1 MSKVNSKGSTSKR
14 NKTVHQRLLT
24 LTIISLSITIIVGG
38 FSIFSF
44 FRVNKNANRMV
55 DAYVPEW
62 EQAESLEQA
71 LREAGYNRI
80 RYVVSLDET
89 NYDNVLVNFE
99 TMDHELASLKQ
110 LSIDQNL
117 PVLGEMIIGLEE
129 SVKNY
134 KGYVT
139 VFKSLTD
146 DIESKNEVLDTKGS
160 NISDV
165 AKKLVE
171 SNNALSPKAFRS
183 IVEIRDVISNY
194 RKFEAENM
202 TDRMANEI
210 NQLDVL
216 NSDLSLSI
224 DENPALSSELTSLV
238 NLNSDFV
245 DIAKE
250 FLALKKERNNNETLV
265 YDASNESLD
274 ASIKLSEAAYNGAF
288 EIGTATTSV
297 GNTSIIVV
305 GVVTLLGVILSFV
318 FSFFISGIINRTL
331 SNIAERLGSGAE
343 QVNDSS
349 SQLSDSSQ
357 LLAESSTEQAAS
369 VEETTSSLEEM
380 SSQIKQSSVNAEQ
393 AEKAMKNSMPLVEKG
408 VDAMNRMS
416 DAMDEIKNTSDE
428 TSKIIKTINDIA
440 FQTNLLALNAAVEAA
455 RAGEAGKGFAVV
467 AEEVRNLAQRSAV
480 AAQDT
485 ADLIQRSQV
494 SSTKGNEVAHEVS
507 ENLGLIKNSIEQV
520 SVLVEEISEAA
531 QAQSIGIEQMNSVAN
546 DMSTVVQKNASAS
559 EESASAAE
567 ELSSQAA
574 EMMNIVDEMLQLVG
588 GKSQVAFKAQTNNRS
603 KSNGV
608 HHGMLNQA
616 FAPNKP
622 STHKKEEILVG
633 PDGFDFSDDD
643 DHDFQF

>member
-1 MSKVNSKGSTSKR
+1 MPKVNIKGSTQKK

-24 LTIISLSITIIVGG
+24 LTIISLSITIVVGG

-44 FRVNKNANRMV
+44 FRVNKDANRMV

-71 LREAGYNRI
+71 LREAAYYRV
-80 RYVVSLDET
+80 RYLMSLDES
-89 NYDNVLVNFE
+89 NYDIVLVNFE
-99 TMDHELASLKQ
+99 TMEHELASLKK

-117 PVLGEMIIGLEE
+117 PVLGEMIVGLEE
-129 SVKNY
+129 SVGEY
-134 KGYVT
+134 KEHVQI
-139 VFKSLTD
+139 FKALTLS
-146 DIESKNEVLDTKGS
+146 IESNNTILDKKGT
-160 NISDV
+160 NISDI
-165 AKKLVE
+165 AKKLIKSDNTL
-171 SNNALSPKAFRS
+171 SNQAFEN

-194 RKFEAENM
+194 RKFEAEDM
-202 TDRMANEI
+202 TDLMESEI
-210 NQLDVL
+210 STLSSL
-216 NSDLSLSI
+216 ND
-224 DENPALSSELTSLV
+224 ALSSSISANPAFTSELNELV
-238 NLNSDFV
+238 GLNNDF
-245 DIAKE
+245 IIISKE
-250 FLALKKERNNNETLV
+250 FHAQKRERDSNEQLL
-265 YDASNESLD
+265 YDASNASLD
-274 ASIKLSEAAYNGAF
+274 ASNKLSEAAYNGTF

-297 GNTSIIVV
+297 GKTSITIVGIV
-305 GVVTLLGVILSFV
+305 SLLGVILSLA
-318 FSFFISGIINRTL
+318 FSFFISGIINRAL

-349 SQLSDSSQ
+349 TQLSDSSQ

-380 SSQIKQSSVNAEQ
+380 SSQIKQSSINADQ
-393 AEKAMKNSMPLVEKG
+393 AEKAMKLSMPLVEKG

-588 GKSQVAFKAQTNNRS
+588 GKSQVAFNAQTNQRS
-603 KSNGV
+603 KSNVV

-616 FAPNKP
+616 FEP
-622 STHKKEEILVG
+622 KKKASGKKDDVLVG